1 MLSVAIAVALVAPAS
16 GDLRGTDA
24 VARSIVY
31 DGFAL
36 PAREDSVPLSRSLT
50 GRSMAGRLQE
60 TVRAL
65 ARAFRV
71 PSVPQRARRARTAGV
86 RVLVITWLGIWPR
99 SSTRGG
105 SLLGAAHLA
114 LDVAGAVPVVGE
126 PADLANA
133 AIYAA
138 EGDATMATLSAGA
151 AVPIAGW
158 GATGTKAGIRV
169 GDEVGDA
176 AGGGNTVYR
185 GLAEGEDAAAGLTA
199 RNPGAGND
207 IASHVAGARNSQWI
221 SATKDLAIAQERF
234 GKHGVVAIDF
244 SKVPNPI
251 ADLSGG
257 IPGMNSNY
265 MLSRWARK
273 NQEVVIQ
280 GRVPADAV
288 RMVR

>member
-158 GATGTKAGIRV
+158 GATGAKGVVRA

-176 AGGGNTVYR
+176 STGGG
-185 GLAEGEDAAAGLTA
+185 AAGRSSDEPSSAGSGPDEPGPRLIYEH
-199 RNPGAGND
+199 NP
-207 IASHVAGARNSQWI
+207 
-221 SATKDLAIAQERF
+221 
-234 GKHGVVAIDF
+234 KHGPVARQGPRGEISRAPRGDCQAMLECSILVKPNLRKGVEPETGAEVIF
-244 SKVPNPI
+244 RRHRVFENTEWWHGYVP
-251 ADLSGG
+251 GG
-257 IPGMNSNY
+257 
-265 MLSRWARK
+265 
-273 NQEVVIQ
+273 
-280 GRVPADAV
+280 
-288 RMVR
+288 